1 MVTTTTQTKM
11 RPFSLD
17 DAQTV
22 VDLINAHS
30 KFVWGYED
38 CDLNEMIIDW
48 TSPGIDI
55 AKDIRVVEDQHGKII
70 GYIDVWDTTKPHV
83 TKYVWGVLHP
93 DAWDED
99 LYARMLAWAESRARE
114 RVQLAPEGAR
124 VIINHGLSS
133 NDQRRNTAL
142 ETYGFTLVRNFYR
155 MVIEL
160 DHPLQQPVIPDG
172 LSIVPIDME
181 TELKPAL
188 IAMEDAF
195 QDHWGFV
202 ERPIEET
209 LKQWQHYIENSEDF
223 DPSLWY
229 LAKDGEQIAG
239 ICRCSGKMN
248 EDPDMGWV
256 SQLCV
261 RKPWRRQGLGMALLL
276 TSFHEFSRRGKKRV
290 GLGVDASS
298 LTNATRLYEKA
309 GMHVTQKSNTY
320 ELELR
325 PGKNLSNT
333 G

>member
-22 VDLINAHS
+22 VDLLNAHS
-30 KFVWGYED
+30 KFVLGYED
-38 CDLNEMIIDW
+38 CDLNEMILDW
-48 TSPGIDI
+48 TSPGIDL

-70 GYIDVWDTTKPHV
+70 GYIDVWDTSKPHV

-99 LYARMLAWAESRARE
+99 LFAQMLAWAESRARE
-114 RVQLAPEGAR
+114 RLQLAPEGAR
-124 VIINHGLSS
+124 VIINHGLPS

-160 DHPLQQPVIPDG
+160 NQPLQQPVVPDG
-172 LSIVPIDME
+172 LRIVPIDME
-181 TELKPAL
+181 TELKEAL

-209 LKQWQHYIENSEDF
+209 LKQWHHYIENSEDF

-229 LAKDGEQIAG
+229 LAKDGNQIAG

-256 SQLCV
+256 NQLCV

-309 GMHVTQKSNTY
+309 GMHVTQKYNTY